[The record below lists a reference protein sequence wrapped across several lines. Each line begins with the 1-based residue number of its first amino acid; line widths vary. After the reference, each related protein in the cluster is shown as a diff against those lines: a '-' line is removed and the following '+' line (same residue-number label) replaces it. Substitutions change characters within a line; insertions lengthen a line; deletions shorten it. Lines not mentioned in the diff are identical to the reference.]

1 MPPLKTL
8 AIIQARMASSRL
20 PDKVLLDIAGRPML
34 AHVVERTRL
43 AKTVDDVMVATTSDP
58 SDDAVEAFCRSQ
70 GYSCYRG
77 SAYDVLDRY
86 YQAAGGKSGSTGA
99 QLIVRITADCPVID
113 PQVIDLTVCSFLG
126 LPNDCAA
133 GPLPDVIPYDFA
145 ANRLPP
151 PWGRTYPI
159 GLDTE
164 VTTFANLETAWKE
177 AHLPHQR
184 EHVMPFFYEQPA
196 RFRIL
201 LVNHEVDYGTM
212 RWTVDTPED
221 LQLLRQIFAY
231 LAPSGSYDFSWLDVL
246 DLFQRHPELS
256 LINSQVQHKHYR
268 DIDVRAESNGQL
280 QNPGSERSV

>member
-8 AIIQARMASSRL
+8 AIIQARMNSSRL
-20 PDKVLLDIAGRPML
+20 PGKVLLDIAGKPML
-34 AHVVERTRL
+34 EHVVERTRL
-43 AKTVDDVMVATTSDP
+43 AKSVDEVRVATTSDP
-58 SDDAVEAFCRSQ
+58 SDDAVEAFCRSR
-70 GYSCYRG
+70 GYACYRG

-86 YQAAGGKSGSTGA
+86 YQAAGGASAGSSVD
-99 QLIVRITADCPVID
+99 LIVRITADCPVID
-113 PQVIDLTVCSFLG
+113 PQVIDRTVCLFLG
-126 LPNDCAA
+126 LPYQPGGSRA
-133 GPLPDVIPYDFA
+133 GGSRTYDFA

-177 AHLPHQR
+177 ASLPHQR
-184 EHVMPFFYEQPA
+184 EHVMPFFYEQPE

-201 LVNHEVDYGTM
+201 LVNYEVDYGKL

-231 LAPSGSYDFSWLDVL
+231 LAAGGRYDFSWLEVL

-268 DIDVRAESNGQL
+268 DTDGRG
-280 QNPGSERSV
+280 G

>member
-20 PDKVLLDIAGRPML
+20 PNKVLLDLAGKPML

-43 AKTVDDVMVATTSDP
+43 AQTVDSVIVATTTDP
-58 SDDAVEAFCRSQ
+58 SDDSIESFCRSQ
-70 GYSCYRG
+70 GYACSRG

-86 YQAAGGKSGSTGA
+86 YQAALSYLTSEESETA
-99 QLIVRITADCPVID
+99 LIVRITADCPLID
-113 PQVIDLTVCSFLG
+113 PQLIDRTVCLFLG
-126 LPNDCAA
+126 LPEACSKAA
-133 GPLPDVIPYDFA
+133 APVSFPYDFA

-159 GLDTE
+159 GLDIE

-177 AHLPHQR
+177 AQLPHQR
-184 EHVMPFFYEQPA
+184 EHVMPFFYEQPE

-201 LVNHEVDYGTM
+201 LVNHEVDYGKM

-221 LQLLRQIFAY
+221 LQLLRQIFAH
-231 LAPSGSYDFSWLDVL
+231 LSPDRRSDFSWLDVL
-246 DLFQRHPELS
+246 ELFRQYPELS
-256 LINSQVQHKHYR
+256 QINSQVQHKHYQDTDKR
-268 DIDVRAESNGQL
+268 FPSGEQKAYS
-280 QNPGSERSV
+280 